1 MEKTVSRFWGAEQA
15 YLNATAN
22 TQEKTGASGNSPA
35 LSRHRHKR
43 ENDMLSKTQTR
54 ILQNILDGTE
64 RSLAET
70 AIQSVIREKL
80 PRFLTEADANLR
92 RDFFVQIEIIASEA
106 TGRKISTHPLRPSEV
121 TKLVETH
128 KAEVA
133 RLKAEAA
140 KEKEKEKEKVRKA

>member
-1 MEKTVSRFWGAEQA
+1 
-15 YLNATAN
+15 
-22 TQEKTGASGNSPA
+22 
-35 LSRHRHKR
+35 
-43 ENDMLSKTQTR
+43 MLSKTQTR

-92 RDFFVQIEIIASEA
+92 RDFFAQIEIIASEA

-121 TKLVETH
+121 TKLVQTH
-128 KAEVA
+128 KAEVRVQPRTFFRFERPFPA
-133 RLKAEAA
+133 ITNTVKRCDAA
-140 KEKEKEKEKVRKA
+140 SQEQSLEPNGWPPSL

>member
-1 MEKTVSRFWGAEQA
+1 MF
-15 YLNATAN
+15 
-22 TQEKTGASGNSPA
+22 
-35 LSRHRHKR
+35 
-43 ENDMLSKTQTR
+43 SKTQTR

-133 RLKAEAA
+133 RLKAEA
-140 KEKEKEKEKVRKA
+140 EKEKEKEKVRKA

>member
-22 TQEKTGASGNSPA
+22 TQEKPEPA
-35 LSRHRHKR
+35 GIPPCIHVINKK

-92 RDFFVQIEIIASEA
+92 RDFFAQIEIIASEA

-133 RLKAEAA
+133 RLKAEA
-140 KEKEKEKEKVRKA
+140 EKEKEKVRKA